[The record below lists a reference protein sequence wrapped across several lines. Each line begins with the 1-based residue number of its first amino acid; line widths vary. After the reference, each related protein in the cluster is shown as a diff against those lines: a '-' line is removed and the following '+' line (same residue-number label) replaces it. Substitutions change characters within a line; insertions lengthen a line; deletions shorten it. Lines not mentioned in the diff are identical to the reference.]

1 MTIRV
6 VLSTRFF
13 VPETI
18 YNEGRIKFLKN
29 VTVVAKYNER
39 LIVGFDFDEKPIYE
53 FRLKK

>member
-1 MTIRV
+1 M